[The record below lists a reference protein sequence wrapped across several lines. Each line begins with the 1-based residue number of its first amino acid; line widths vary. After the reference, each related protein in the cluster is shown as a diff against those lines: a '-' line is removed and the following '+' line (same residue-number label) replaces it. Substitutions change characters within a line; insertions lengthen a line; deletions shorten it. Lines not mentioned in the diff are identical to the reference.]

1 MTSTKR
7 HINVPTEIARTI
19 LTVQEVGSFT
29 KAAELLGITQP
40 AISSQLR
47 RIETLVGGP
56 LFSKNTNRNR
66 VTELGLAVVHQCR
79 KMIEANDQI
88 LAIGGIIRNDRLLR
102 LGLSSLLVRAFLVD
116 SARAVHPSVSV
127 HSDGSAAL
135 ARRFLDG
142 QLDVV
147 CLLDGSG
154 LPSIELHPYVQREFT
169 DELVWV
175 QSPDFELAPG
185 APIPIITWAGEN
197 DPMTRS
203 LAAQGLAYR
212 IAFSGG
218 DFDTKKMAV
227 EAGLGLTCLP
237 KRLVPADLVVATEFD
252 LPALPQTKGLLCVNR
267 DLDPL
272 KANPTVDRLISLFFT
287 ST

>member
-1 MTSTKR
+1 MSGKR

-29 KAAELLGITQP
+29 KAADVLGITQP

-47 RIETLVGGP
+47 RIETLVGGS
-56 LFSKNTNRNR
+56 LFAKSSNRNR
-66 VTELGLAVVHQCR
+66 VTELGLAVLQQCR

-88 LAIGGIIRNDRLLR
+88 LAIGGILRNDRFLR
-102 LGLSSLLVRAFLVD
+102 LGLSTLLVRGFLLD
-116 SARAVHPSVSV
+116 SDRTSLPSVSV
-127 HSDGSAAL
+127 HSDSSATL

-147 CLLDGSG
+147 CLFDGNA
-154 LPSIELHPYVQREFT
+154 LPTIELEPFVQHEFI
-169 DELVWV
+169 DDLVWV
-175 QSPDFELAPG
+175 RALEFGLSPG

-203 LAAQGLAYR
+203 LTAKGIAYR

-227 EAGLGLTCLP
+227 EAGLGITCLP
-237 KRLVPADLVVATEFD
+237 RRLVPPDLTLTDEFN
-252 LPALPQTKGLLCVNR
+252 LPVLPKARGLLCVSR
-267 DLDPL
+267 DVEPG
-272 KANPTVDRLISLFFT
+272 KAAAMVDRLAGLFFQPI
-287 ST
+287 

>member
-1 MTSTKR
+1 MSGKR

-29 KAAELLGITQP
+29 KAADVLGITQP

-47 RIETLVGGP
+47 RIETLVGGA
-56 LFSKNTNRNR
+56 LFAKNTSRNR
-66 VTELGLAVVHQCR
+66 VTELGLAVLQQCR

-88 LAIGGIIRNDRLLR
+88 LAIGGILRNDRFPR
-102 LGLSSLLVRAFLVD
+102 LGLSTLLVRAFLLD
-116 SARAVHPSVSV
+116 SDLTSLPSVSV
-127 HSDGSAAL
+127 HSDSSATL

-147 CLLDGSG
+147 CLFDGNA
-154 LPSIELHPYVQREFT
+154 LPTIELQPFVRHEFT
-169 DELVWV
+169 DDLVWV
-175 QSPDFELAPG
+175 RSHEFELSPG

-203 LAAQGLAYR
+203 LTAKGVAYR

-218 DFDTKKMAV
+218 DFDTKKMAI
-227 EAGLGLTCLP
+227 EAGLGITCLP
-237 KRLVPADLVVATEFD
+237 RRLVPPDLTLVAEFELPV
-252 LPALPQTKGLLCVNR
+252 LPAARSLLCVNR
-267 DLDPL
+267 DVE
-272 KANPTVDRLISLFFT
+272 PTKTATIVEKLATLFFAPV
-287 ST
+287 